1 MYRQIAAF
9 ASGVLTDIY
18 VFHYYTGYSAILS
31 DIQDLQFRLQFPG

>member
-1 MYRQIAAF
+1 MHCQIAAF

-31 DIQDLQFRLQFPG
+31 GIQETQFRLQFPG

>member
-31 DIQDLQFRLQFPG
+31 DIQDQ